1 MVGLVQITWS
11 IKRKYRRFNAH
22 YFIFSFQLRHAR
34 VNTARRC
41 LFRLIELQPA
51 ECLFNFWRKIISF
64 FFIPPS
70 IVFETVLFLCQVFLN
85 LPLLFTNF
93 RQWPFSEKKKKKT
106 IQGCLHLIC
115 LINGLQKQ
123 ATCKR
128 KKWKQRQKQAR
139 WLSPSNIGLVMP

>member
-22 YFIFSFQLRHAR
+22 LYFPFNLHYAR

-41 LFRLIELQPA
+41 LLRLIELQPA
-51 ECLFNFWRKIISF
+51 WMPFSILRGQF
-64 FFIPPS
+64 FPSSSYHLREPS
-70 IVFETVLFLCQVFLN
+70 IVFETVLFVCQVFLN
-85 LPLLFTNF
+85 LSLLFTNF
-93 RQWPFSEKKKKKT
+93 RQWPFLAKKET

-115 LINGLQKQ
+115 IINGLQKQ
-123 ATCKR
+123 STCKR
-128 KKWKQRQKQAR
+128 KWKQRQKQAR